1 MLDCYTGPVLGC
13 RCYQFVSLRGPGP
26 LEGGSGGGWGCW
38 ELVAGSCGPGKG
50 WSGGIAAG
58 DAVLLYRYGAGMQ
71 AATSRVC
78 CSMGRERGPRGA
90 IRLRPGR

>member
-1 MLDCYTGPVLGC
+1 M
-13 RCYQFVSLRGPGP
+13 
-26 LEGGSGGGWGCW
+26 
-38 ELVAGSCGPGKG
+38 VAGSWGWDKG
-50 WSGGIAAG
+50 WSGGIAGWDAG
-58 DAVLLYRYGAGMQ
+58 LLYRYGAGMQ